1 MSRHLAG
8 KVILVTGAG
17 SGFGALI
24 AQKCAAGG
32 AKVVA
37 VDIADS
43 VDGVVETML
52 AAGGQA
58 SARRADVTD
67 IEQMRAAAD
76 HAVAEF
82 GAVDVL
88 VNNAGIMP
96 LSFFADHERA
106 WRRWHQA
113 IDINLKGVVN
123 GIAAVYDQM
132 IAQGRGQVV
141 NISSIYGNGGIA
153 GAGVY
158 SATKA
163 AVAVISDALRVEAQ
177 GVIKVT
183 TVKPTGVLGTNLASG
198 VVNETAVVALA
209 GQHGARF
216 AENLGNYFTGA
227 LRPEQTD
234 VDSPAY
240 WVITP
245 DELADAVVHVIDQPW
260 GISISDIT
268 VRASGEDYIR

>member
-1 MSRHLAG
+1 MSQHLAG

-24 AQKCAAGG
+24 VQKCAALG

-37 VDIADS
+37 VDIAGS
-43 VDGVVETML
+43 VEDVVAGIG

-58 SARRADVTD
+58 VAARVDVTD
-67 IEQMRAAAD
+67 IEQMRGAAD
-76 HAVAEF
+76 LAVAQF

-88 VNNAGIMP
+88 VNNAGVMP
-96 LSFFADHERA
+96 LSYFADHEKA
-106 WRRWHQA
+106 WSRWHQA
-113 IDINLKGVVN
+113 IDVNLKGVVN
-123 GIAAVYDQM
+123 GIAAVYDHM
-132 IAQGRGQVV
+132 VSQGRGQVV
-141 NISSIYGNGGIA
+141 NISSIYGNGGVA

-163 AVAVISDALRVEAQ
+163 AVAVISDALRAETQ
-177 GVIKVT
+177 GLIKVT

-198 VVNETAVVALA
+198 VVNETAIVALA
-209 GQHGARF
+209 GQHGPRF
-216 AENLGNYFTGA
+216 TENLGNYFTGS
-227 LRPEQTD
+227 LRPGQTD

-245 DELADAVVHVIDQPW
+245 DELAEAVVHVIDQPW

-268 VRASGEDYIR
+268 VRATGEDYIR